1 MYLGIDLGTSAV
13 KTVLVDSAQRVI
25 ASESRPLATASPRPG
40 YSEQDPAQWVEAT
53 FATLDALKATHA
65 GALAVVEGI
74 GLSGQMHGAT
84 LLDASARPLRPCIL
98 WNDGRSVA
106 ECRILEQRWPAL
118 RATTGNKAMP
128 GFTAPKLLWIAT
140 HEPEVF
146 AATKRVLLPKAYLR
160 LVLTGEA
167 VEDVSDASG
176 SLWLD
181 AARRDWSD
189 AALAATGLSRDHMPR
204 LVEGCAPAATLR
216 SELAQRWGMVRR
228 PSFAGGAGDNPAG
241 AVGIG
246 AIRAGTAFISL
257 GTSGTLLAPTSRI
270 AANPDR
276 GVHTFCH
283 AIPGMWIQ
291 AGAILSAASCL
302 AWISRLFGIAEAELL
317 APLGSRPQMPSPVSF
332 LPYLAG
338 ERTPH
343 DDPAVRGM
351 LDGLSHGTDREAIV
365 QAVLEGVAFA
375 LADCRDVLADAGIA
389 VAEADAIGGG
399 SRSRFWLSVLASVL
413 NVPIHRFAD
422 GETGAAFG
430 AARLGRL
437 AVTGEAIDAVCTP
450 PRRIET
456 FEPDRVLVDAYADRL
471 PAWRELYRPR
481 R

>member
-146 AATKRVLLPKAYLR
+146 AATKRVLLPKAYLS

-257 GTSGTLLAPTSRI
+257 GTSGALLAPTSRI

>member
-257 GTSGTLLAPTSRI
+257 GTSGALLVPTSRI

-317 APLGSRPQMPSPVSF
+317 APLGSRPQVPSPVSF

-343 DDPAVRGM
+343 DDPVVRGM

-365 QAVLEGVAFA
+365 QAVLGGVAFA
-375 LADCRDVLADAGIA
+375 LADCRDVLADAGIT

-413 NVPIHRFAD
+413 NVPIHRFAE

>member
-257 GTSGTLLAPTSRI
+257 GTSGALLAPTSRI

-343 DDPAVRGM
+343 DDPVARGM

-375 LADCRDVLADAGIA
+375 LADCRDVLADAGIT

-413 NVPIHRFAD
+413 NVPIHRFAE

-456 FEPDRVLVDAYADRL
+456 FEPERVLVDAYADRL

>member
-13 KTVLVDSAQRVI
+13 KTVLVDGAQRVI
-25 ASESRPLATASPRPG
+25 ASASRPLTTASPRPG
-40 YSEQDPAQWVEAT
+40 YSEQDPAQWIDAA
-53 FATLDALKATHA
+53 FATLDELKATHA
-65 GALAVVEGI
+65 SELAAVEGI

-84 LLDASARPLRPCIL
+84 LLDANAKPLRPCIL
-98 WNDGRSVA
+98 WNDGRSAA

-118 RATTGNKAMP
+118 RAVSGNKAMP
-128 GFTAPKLLWIAT
+128 GFTAPKLLWIAA
-140 HEPEVF
+140 HEPEIF
-146 AATKRVLLPKAYLR
+146 AAIRLVLLPKAYLR

-167 VEDVSDASG
+167 IEDVSDASG
-176 SLWLD
+176 TLWLD
-181 AARRDWSD
+181 VARRDWSD
-189 AALAATGLSRDHMPR
+189 AALAVTGLSRAYMPS

-216 SELAQRWGMVRR
+216 GELARRWGMVRR
-228 PSFAGGAGDNPAG
+228 PTLAGGAGDNPAG

-246 AIRAGTAFISL
+246 AIRPGTAFISL
-257 GTSGTLLAPTSRI
+257 GTSGALLAPTDRI

-276 GVHTFCH
+276 VVHTFCH
-283 AIPGMWIQ
+283 AIPDTWIQ

-302 AWISRLFGIAEAELL
+302 AWLARLFGVAEAELL
-317 APLGSRPQMPSPVSF
+317 APLGSRPQAPSPVSF

-343 DDPAVRGM
+343 DDPLVRGM

-375 LADCRDVLADAGIA
+375 LVDCRDALADAGI
-389 VAEADAIGGG
+389 VVTEADVIGGG
-399 SRSRFWLSVLASVL
+399 SRSPFWLAVLASAL
-413 NVPIHRFAD
+413 NIPIHRFAG

-437 AVTGEAIDAVCTP
+437 AVTGEAIDVVCTP
-450 PRRIET
+450 PRRVET
-456 FEPDRVLVDAYADRL
+456 FEPDRCLVGAYAKRL

-481 R
+481 H

>member
-257 GTSGTLLAPTSRI
+257 GTSGALLVPTSRI

-283 AIPGMWIQ
+283 AIPAMWIQ

-343 DDPAVRGM
+343 DDPVVRGM

-375 LADCRDVLADAGIA
+375 LADCRDVLADAGIT

-413 NVPIHRFAD
+413 NVPIHRFAE

>member
-257 GTSGTLLAPTSRI
+257 GTSGALLAPTSRI

>member
-25 ASESRPLATASPRPG
+25 ASESRPLTTASPLSG
-40 YSEQDPAQWVEAT
+40 YCEQDPAQWVDAT

-65 GALAVVEGI
+65 SALAVVEGI

-128 GFTAPKLLWIAT
+128 GFTAPKLLWIAM

-146 AATKRVLLPKAYLR
+146 AATKLVLLPKAYLR

-216 SELAQRWGMVRR
+216 SELAQRWGMIRR
-228 PSFAGGAGDNPAG
+228 PIFAGGAGDNPAG

-246 AIRAGTAFISL
+246 AIGAGTAFISL
-257 GTSGTLLAPTSRI
+257 GTSGALLVPTNRM

-283 AIPGMWIQ
+283 AIPAMWIQ

-317 APLGSRPQMPSPVSF
+317 APLGSRPQLPSPVSF

-343 DDPAVRGM
+343 DDPVVRGM

-375 LADCRDVLADAGIA
+375 LADCRDVLADAGIGI
-389 VAEADAIGGG
+389 AEADAIGGG
-399 SRSRFWLSVLASVL
+399 SRSRFWLAVLASVL
-413 NVPIHRFAD
+413 NVPIHRFAE

-437 AVTGEAIDAVCTP
+437 AVTGEAIDTVCTP

-481 R
+481 Q